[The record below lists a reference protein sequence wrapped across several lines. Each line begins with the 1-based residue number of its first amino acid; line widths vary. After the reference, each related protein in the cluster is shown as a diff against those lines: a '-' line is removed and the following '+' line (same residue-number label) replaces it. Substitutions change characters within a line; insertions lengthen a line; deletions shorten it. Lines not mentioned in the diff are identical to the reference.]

1 VESLAE
7 QYGLLT
13 IDQPERRYRKGETM
27 SLSLKSQAIACRFRR
42 KPATYSDLI
51 AATLPI

>member
-13 IDQPERRYRKGETM
+13 IDQPERRYQKGETM
-27 SLSLKSQAIACRFRR
+27 SLSLKSQAIAIRLGHS
-42 KPATYSDLI
+42 PA
-51 AATLPI
+51 

>member
-1 VESLAE
+1 MKNHLFRDRAPITEAGWEEIE
-7 QYGLLT
+7 Q
-13 IDQPERRYRKGETM
+13 EAK
-27 SLSLKSQAIACRFRR
+27 CRFRR